1 MSDERFLCI
10 CADDFGL
17 SEGINAAALELA
29 NSGKLSA
36 IGCMVRRK
44 FWPTGSR
51 ELRQLDADHV
61 DIGLHL
67 DLDFPSAPGG
77 REGSLVS
84 LIALGYLGLLKGS
97 RLRDEI
103 RLQLS
108 SFEDRMGRAP
118 AFVDGHRHIHQLPGV
133 RDLLVAELTTRY
145 RDALPWLRNTSPP
158 EPRRLPRTKTELKA
172 RVIHALGGSELK
184 RLADRHGIPMSRSL
198 LGVYTFPANDVDYER
213 DFSRWLLQC
222 GNGDVLMCHPSLG
235 EREMTASGVPPAPH
249 DASRRREY
257 LALKEIDLAAL
268 HETAGIVVAPLSRAF
283 SSKAMNSS
291 TPVDLTDSMRGA
303 PEELRW

>member
-29 NSGKLSA
+29 EQRKISA
-36 IGCMVRRK
+36 IGCMVRRD
-44 FWPTGSR
+44 FWPAGSR
-51 ELRQLDADHV
+51 TLQHLDTDHV

-67 DLDFPSAPGG
+67 DLDFPATPGG
-77 REGSLVS
+77 RDGSLAS
-84 LIALGYLGLLKGS
+84 LIALAYLGRLKGS

-103 RLQLS
+103 RFQLS

-118 AFVDGHRHIHQLPGV
+118 AFVDGHRHVHQLPGV

-145 RDALPWLRNTSPP
+145 RDALPWLRNTSPS
-158 EPRRLPRTKTELKA
+158 EPRRLPRTKTEFKA

-198 LGVYTFPANDVDYER
+198 LGVYTFPANDVDYKR
-213 DFSRWLLQC
+213 DFSNWLLQC

-235 EREMTASGVPPAPH
+235 EREMTALGVPPAPH

-257 LALKEIDLAAL
+257 LALRAIDLAAL
-268 HETAGIVVAPLSRAF
+268 HQTAGIVVAPLSKAF
-283 SSKAMNSS
+283 RSNAADSAM
-291 TPVDLTDSMRGA
+291 PLDLTDSMRGA